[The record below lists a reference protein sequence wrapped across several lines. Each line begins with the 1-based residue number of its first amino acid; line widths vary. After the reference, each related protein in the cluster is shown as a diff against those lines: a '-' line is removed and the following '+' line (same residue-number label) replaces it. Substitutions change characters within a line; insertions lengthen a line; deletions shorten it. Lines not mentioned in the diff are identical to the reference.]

1 MSGSMTENAL
11 HLPAEEDA
19 PYMAG
24 LNPAQRAA
32 VEALDGPVLVLA
44 GAGTGKTRVLT
55 TRLVHLLLSGRAVPA
70 QILAVTFTNK
80 AAAEVRTRI
89 GKMLGRSVEGWFLGT
104 FHALAARLLRP
115 HAELVGLKPN
125 FTILDDDDQLRLIK
139 QQLEAE
145 NIDDK
150 KSPARAVLAVISRW
164 KDRGLLPPDVVTQ
177 GKGDGGLAD
186 GKVPK
191 IYAAY
196 QQRLLELNAC
206 DFGDLMLHHLT
217 ILRKHPDILAELHN
231 RFRYILVDEYQ
242 DTNTVQYLWLRLLAQ
257 ARKNICC
264 VGDEDQSIYGWR
276 GAEVGNILRFEEDF
290 PGATVVRLEQNYRST
305 GHILG
310 AAAHIIVNNTMR
322 LGKTLWTAADMGE
335 PVRVQSLW
343 DGEEEA
349 RWAADEIEAM
359 QRRGTPL
366 NEIAVMVRA
375 GFQTRAFEERFIQLG
390 IPYRVLVGARF
401 YERAEIRDAMA
412 YLRLLVS
419 PEDDL
424 AFERIV
430 NVPKRGVGPAGIQQ
444 LQLFARAQRISLMEA
459 TARLVETDEIKP
471 KLRQTLRVLVENFV
485 RWRGLLQNI
494 PHPEVAQIVL
504 DDSGYTGMW
513 QLDKSP
519 EAPGRLDNLKEL
531 VGALAEFDTLP
542 AFLEHVSL
550 VMEAT
555 TNNEADQVSLMTLHG
570 AKGLEFKAVFLPGW
584 EEEIF
589 PSRRSIDENGTAGLE
604 EERRLAYVGI
614 TRARERAFISHVAN
628 RLLYGSWVNA
638 LPSRFLEELPDVHVA
653 RHSTIGVGSGSGS
666 RMGQGGGFGGSG
678 FGAQGMY
685 GRKLVGDT
693 DEDGGSGRPPP
704 LWQQLQAGQRN
715 SDVGRNSRRPYG
727 SGMEIEGR
735 ATPVKPVR
743 AEGEANIG
751 DRVRHEKFGDGTVR
765 RVDHDKLEVFFD
777 KKGLLKVMASFVK
790 KI

>member
-1 MSGSMTENAL
+1 MTNAL
-11 HLPAEEDA
+11 PLSEDEPA
-19 PYMAG
+19 YLQK

-55 TRLVHLLLSGRAVPA
+55 SRLVHLLATNKALPA

-80 AAAEVRTRI
+80 AAGEVRERI
-89 GKMLGRSVEGWFLGT
+89 SHMIGRSVEGWFLGT

-125 FTILDDDDQLRLIK
+125 FTILDDDDQTRLIK
-139 QQLEAE
+139 QLLEAE

-150 KSPARAVLAVISRW
+150 KSPARAILAVISRW
-164 KDRGLLPPDVVTQ
+164 KDRGLLPGDVASE
-177 GKGDGGLAD
+177 KGGLAD
-186 GKVPK
+186 GKLPK
-191 IYAAY
+191 LYAMY

-206 DFGDLMLHHLT
+206 DFGDLLLHHLT

-257 ARKNICC
+257 ARQNICC

-290 PGATVVRLEQNYRST
+290 PGATVVRLEQNYRSS
-305 GHILG
+305 GHIL
-310 AAAHIIVNNTMR
+310 AAASSVIANNNMR
-322 LGKTLWTAADMGE
+322 LGKSLWTQADMGE

-349 RWAADEIEAM
+349 RWVADEIESR
-359 QRRGTPL
+359 QRKGVSL

-412 YLRLLVS
+412 YMRLLVS
-419 PEDDL
+419 AEDDL
-424 AFERIV
+424 AFERII
-430 NVPKRGVGPAGIQQ
+430 NTPKRGVGPAAIQQ
-444 LQLFARAQRISLMEA
+444 LYTFARAERISLLESA
-459 TARLVETDEIKP
+459 TRLVETDELKP
-471 KLRQTLRVLVENFV
+471 KLRQTLRGFVENFM
-485 RWRGLLQNI
+485 RWRTLLQSL
-494 PHPEVAQIVL
+494 PHPEVAQIIL

-513 QLDKSP
+513 QADKSP
-519 EAPGRLDNLKEL
+519 DAPGRLDNLKEL
-531 VGALAEFDTLP
+531 VSAMAEFDTLP
-542 AFLEHVSL
+542 AFLEHVQL

-555 TNNEADQVSLMTLHG
+555 TNAEGPQVSLMTLHG
-570 AKGLEFKAVFLPGW
+570 AKGLEFDVVFLPGW

-614 TRARERAFISHVAN
+614 TRAKQSAFISHVAN

-638 LPSRFLEELPDVHVA
+638 LPSRFLEELPEAHIFK
-653 RHSTIGVGSGSGS
+653 HSTIGNSASS
-666 RMGQGGGFGGSG
+666 GFGG
-678 FGAQGMY
+678 
-685 GRKLVGDT
+685 GRSRRSWGD
-693 DEDGGSGRPPP
+693 DEEREKIPP
-704 LWQQLQAGQRN
+704 LWQQISAGRANMGQG
-715 SDVGRNSRRPYG
+715 VRRGP
-727 SGMEIEGR
+727 MEIEGR
-735 ATPVKPVR
+735 AKAIQAPRREDGLNV
-743 AEGEANIG
+743 G
-751 DRVRHEKFGDGTVR
+751 DRVEHAKFGIGTVR
-765 RVDHDKLEVFFD
+765 RIDHDKLEVFFD
-777 KKGLLKVMASFVK
+777 KKGLLKVMAGFIKAVE
-790 KI
+790 

>member
-1 MSGSMTENAL
+1 MNQNAIISSEEEPAYL
-11 HLPAEEDA
+11 H
-19 PYMAG
+19 G

-32 VEALDGPVLVLA
+32 VAALDGPVLVLA

-55 TRLVHLLLSGRAVPA
+55 ARLVHLLVTGKALPS

-80 AAAEVRTRI
+80 AANEMRQRVA
-89 GKMLGRSVEGWFLGT
+89 GMLGRSVEGWFLGT
-104 FHALAARLLRP
+104 FHALAARMLRP

-125 FTILDDDDQLRLIK
+125 FTILDDDDQARLIK
-139 QQLEAE
+139 QLLEAE

-164 KDRGLLPPDVVTQ
+164 KDRGLLPHEVANEKSQ
-177 GKGDGGLAD
+177 LANGKL
-186 GKVPK
+186 PK
-191 IYAAY
+191 IYAMY

-206 DFGDLMLHHLT
+206 DFGDLLLHHYT
-217 ILRKHPDILAELHN
+217 ILKDNEDILAEAHN

-290 PGATVVRLEQNYRST
+290 PGAEVVRLEQNYRST

-310 AAAHIIVNNTMR
+310 AAAQVIANNRMR
-322 LGKTLWTAADMGE
+322 LGKTLWTSADMGE
-335 PVRVQSLW
+335 KVRVQSLW

-349 RWAADEIEAM
+349 RWVADEIERL
-359 QRRGTPL
+359 QRLRVSL
-366 NEIAVMVRA
+366 NEMAVMVRA

-412 YLRLLVS
+412 YLRLLVT

-430 NVPKRGVGPAGIQQ
+430 NVPKRGVGPAALQQ
-444 LQLFARAQRISLMEA
+444 LHGFARAAGVPLMEA
-459 TARLVETDEIKP
+459 AAQLAETDELKP
-471 KLRQTLRVLVENFV
+471 KLRQTLRALVGDFA
-485 RWRGLLQNI
+485 RWRGLLENL
-494 PHPEVAQIVL
+494 PHPEVAEIVL

-513 QLDKSP
+513 QADKSP

-531 VGALAEFDTLP
+531 VGAMAEFDTLP

-555 TNNEADQVSLMTLHG
+555 ANTEGEQVSIMTLHG
-570 AKGLEFKAVFLPGW
+570 AKGLEFDIVFLPGW

-589 PSRRSIDENGTAGLE
+589 PSRRSIDENGVAGLE

-614 TRARERAFISHVAN
+614 TRAKKQAFISHVAN

-638 LPSRFLEELPDVHVA
+638 LPSRFLEELPDDHVA
-653 RHSTIGVGSGSGS
+653 RHSTIGAGAASGM
-666 RMGQGGGFGGSG
+666 RFGQSE
-678 FGAQGMY
+678 
-685 GRKLVGDT
+685 RKERV
-693 DEDGGSGRPPP
+693 PP
-704 LWQQLQAGQRN
+704 LWQQLQAGQP
-715 SDVGRNSRRPYG
+715 SYAKASEGRGRGLRKAPR
-727 SGMEIEGR
+727 EIEGR
-735 ATPVKPVR
+735 AVPVKPVR
-743 AEGEANIG
+743 AEGEPNIG
-751 DRVRHEKFGDGTVR
+751 DRVSHEKFGTGTVR
-765 RVDHDKLEVFFD
+765 RVDHDKLEVAFD
-777 KKGLLKVMASFVK
+777 KKGVLKVMAGFVRK
-790 KI
+790 V